1 MAKKLKAGAKEA
13 PANGGAVKQ
22 PDFVAAIRVL
32 RGDVNPSVEESA
44 KIRGDLSAAWK
55 AIEKDHNCNKKG
67 AKFVHSLMRMD
78 VQVRDDVLRTVYGMM
93 KAAEIGISEDLV
105 SLMSDDDVTTMP
117 ITPIKDSIVKARAH
131 LGGAGATE
139 SALN

>member
-1 MAKKLKAGAKEA
+1 MAKNLKPGAKEG

-22 PDFVAAIRVL
+22 PDFEAAIRVL

-55 AIEKDHNCNKKG
+55 TIEKDHNCNKKG

-105 SLMSDDDVTTMP
+105 SLMSDDEVTTMP
-117 ITPIKDSIVKARAH
+117 VLPIDKAMQKAKGH
-131 LGGAGATE
+131 LGGVD
-139 SALN
+139 ALN